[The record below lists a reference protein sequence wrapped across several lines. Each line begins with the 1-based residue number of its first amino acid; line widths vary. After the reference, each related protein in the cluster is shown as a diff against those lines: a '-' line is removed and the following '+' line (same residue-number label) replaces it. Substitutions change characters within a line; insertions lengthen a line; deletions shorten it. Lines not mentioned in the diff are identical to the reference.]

1 MFNYEN
7 IGNKIKGLAQMA
19 FVVEAIAAVITGIAL
34 MASDEDLILYGLL
47 VLIAGP
53 IIAWVSSWLLYG
65 FGELIEMS
73 TVTAHATGNIESI
86 LRRPEKSSA
95 ESEPVT
101 AKKTEVKELPKQ
113 YTPERIKEHVPNTV
127 LDNGW
132 WKCGNCGTE
141 NAPYCS
147 SCACGNTKKQHPV
160 Q

>member
-65 FGELIEMS
+65 FGQLVENSDIIVAEY
-73 TVTAHATGNIESI
+73 N
-86 LRRPEKSSA
+86 RKNEKH
-95 ESEPVT
+95 EKEV
-101 AKKTEVKELPKQ
+101 AKNNE
-113 YTPERIKEHVPNTV
+113 
-127 LDNGW
+127 
-132 WKCGNCGTE
+132 
-141 NAPYCS
+141 
-147 SCACGNTKKQHPV
+147 KKQAQRKKQIKANMENPNFDEDEYIDIACPNCKAELSFTKGQLQSGEDLTCPMCDAPISV
-160 Q
+160 

>member
-65 FGELIEMS
+65 FGQLIENS
-73 TVTAHATGNIESI
+73 DIIAEEYNRKNQKH
-86 LRRPEKSSA
+86 EKVV
-95 ESEPVT
+95 EKNNE
-101 AKKTEVKELPKQ
+101 
-113 YTPERIKEHVPNTV
+113 
-127 LDNGW
+127 
-132 WKCGNCGTE
+132 
-141 NAPYCS
+141 
-147 SCACGNTKKQHPV
+147 KKQAQRLKDVKAAIENPDVDEYKFIDITCPNCKVELSYPKRQLQSEDGVTCPMCDAHISV
-160 Q
+160 

>member
-1 MFNYEN
+1 MYGN
-7 IGNKIKGLAQMA
+7 IGGKIKGLAIGTFIVESIGA
-19 FVVEAIAAVITGIAL
+19 FITGIVLAVHEAGAFL
-34 MASDEDLILYGLL
+34 LISFL
-47 VLIAGP
+47 GP
-53 IIAWVSSWLLYG
+53 VAAYYSSWLLYG

-113 YTPERIKEHVPNTV
+113 YTPERIKEYVPNTV

>member
-65 FGELIEMS
+65 FGQLIENS
-73 TVTAHATGNIESI
+73 DIIAEEYNRKNERHEKVVEQNNERKQEQRKKAIKATIVN
-86 LRRPEKSSA
+86 PEISEDEFIDITCPNCKA
-95 ESEPVT
+95 ELSFTKGQLQSGE
-101 AKKTEVKELPKQ
+101 ELTCPMCD
-113 YTPERIKEHVPNTV
+113 TPISV
-127 LDNGW
+127 
-132 WKCGNCGTE
+132 
-141 NAPYCS
+141 
-147 SCACGNTKKQHPV
+147 
-160 Q
+160 